1 LKVLI
6 DTHCWLWLCAS
17 PERFSP
23 KTLDRLADRD
33 TERMLSAASVW
44 EMVIK
49 YDLGKLPLPV
59 HPRDFV
65 PTRLA
70 TTQTEI
76 LDVSAAHALRIADLP
91 PHHRDPFDRMIVAQA
106 LVEGAR
112 LLTADRV
119 LDAYSADVLRP

>member
-1 LKVLI
+1 VKVLV

-17 PERFSP
+17 PERFTRT
-23 KTLDRLADRD
+23 TLNRLTDPG
-33 TERMLSAASVW
+33 TERLLSAASVW

-65 PTRLA
+65 PTRLE
-70 TTQTEI
+70 TTQTGVLEI
-76 LDVSAAHALRIADLP
+76 SADHALRIADLP
-91 PHHRDPFDRMIVAQA
+91 QHHRDPFDRMIVAQA

-112 LLTADRV
+112 LLTADRA
-119 LDAYSADVLRP
+119 LKAYGVELLGP